1 MAEEEVSNRPL
12 PLTASQFRES
22 LRKNG
27 VTLKEWAEKRGYDP
41 QYCSRVLNGMV
52 KGSRGKGHEIAVA
65 MGIK

>member
-1 MAEEEVSNRPL
+1 MPESTK
-12 PLTASQFRES
+12 PLTPSEFRES
-22 LRKNG
+22 LSKKG
-27 VTLKEWAEKRGYDP
+27 VTLKEWAEQRQYDP

>member
-1 MAEEEVSNRPL
+1 MTAAAESRE
-12 PLTASQFRES
+12 PLTASQFREA
-22 LRKNG
+22 LRKKG
-27 VTLKEWAEKRGYDP
+27 VTLKEWAEEREYDP

>member
-1 MAEEEVSNRPL
+1 MSEEIKPL
-12 PLTASQFRES
+12 SPSQFRES

-27 VTLKEWAEKRGYDP
+27 ITLKQWAEHRNYDP